1 MNRED
6 YILFIA
12 GELPDGVGFFIG
24 NTFITAGHVINNNSI
39 HTINV
44 NGRKIELKKS
54 DALYLNCAEFDMV
67 CRDIPDLAIF
77 EFTDVNSPL
86 ILANESPTEG
96 QCLEVISKRRVI
108 IHNEANGLPSIFAQ
122 SESIKTH
129 FCKGEVVAHDADYW
143 ECHTDKLLQEG
154 DSGSPVMKG
163 NSVYGV
169 LVAGEPGTHKCVF
182 LSAQRILKIIENKKS
197 YNIWHYQQNLS

>member
-6 YILFIA
+6 YILFID
-12 GELPDGVGFFIG
+12 GGLSNDGVGFFIG
-24 NTFITAGHVINNNSI
+24 NTFITAGHVINDNII

-54 DALYLNCAEFDMV
+54 DAIYLNCAEYDNV
-67 CRDIPDLAIF
+67 SPDIPDLAIF
-77 EFTDVNSPL
+77 EFKDINSPL
-86 ILANESPTEG
+86 ILANDSPTEG
-96 QCLEVISKRRVI
+96 QCLDFISKRRVVEK
-108 IHNEANGLPSIFAQ
+108 NKVNGIPSIFTQ

-129 FCKGEVVAHDADYW
+129 SCKGEVVAHDADYW
-143 ECHTDKLLQEG
+143 ECHTDKILRKG

-169 LVAGEPGTHKCVF
+169 LVGGKPGAPKCVF
-182 LSAQRILKIIENKKS
+182 LSAESIMKIIENKK
-197 YNIWHYQQNLS
+197 